1 MSDNV
6 NHPDH
11 YQNIAG
17 FEAIDI
23 LNDVVKD
30 LPGKRA
36 AMLWNTLKYLLR
48 FQKKNGV
55 EDLKKARNYLDYLI
69 ADMEAVCDAAEK
81 LWDTWFSNEYG
92 RVWIFAGTNPNGMPA
107 KLIFETKDAAEE
119 FESVLYNTIS
129 EGYTEFS
136 IADVALEMKFKF
148 TKGNKWNNWDDLV
161 YWDRVLDSFS
171 INEDDNKYELI
182 FNYKAPDSRII
193 YESNDLGSVDVFY
206 SANMRPGM
214 CTTILFD
221 SRAARKRF
229 YNSFFK
235 KLTNT
240 KYEPFSIRDVLS
252 DISVSLPEE
261 TDWFS
266 EKVQW
271 KGIFTSFALTKKDR
285 KYALVFYYKDSSTE
299 TSKNIKT
306 DHGPCVIYESKISG
320 HAEVHYSMNMY
331 AGTCTSIAFT
341 SELVRDMFIAGFF
354 NKLGKK
360 MFSICDVL
368 SDTNFVVP
376 NDADTF
382 NIRLP
387 WKDLFRRFILRTED
401 DKYILDLVYKVDAM
415 KSLESSESMKPEN
428 HQHIVYK
435 STVYGSADI
444 YYSKELLAGT
454 CTRIL
459 FDDKDGRQTFMIKF
473 FRHLRHCKN
482 GFSIQ
487 DVMLDNTYR
496 FHKEDTDLCVYA
508 PWNEIFAGFRM
519 YEEAGK
525 YVLEF
530 VYKKDTED
538 NSEPLLDE
546 EWYAYF

>member
-1 MSDNV
+1 MGDNV
-6 NHPDH
+6 NHPEH

-17 FEAIDI
+17 VEAIDI

-30 LPGKRA
+30 LPGKQA
-36 AMLWNTLKYLLR
+36 SMLWNTLKYLFR

-55 EDLKKARNYLDYLI
+55 EDLKKAQNYLQWLI
-69 ADMEAVCDAAEK
+69 DITENGSIKKHPKDMPQKQTET
-81 LWDTWFSNEYG
+81 LQDTWYSNEYKRMWLFSKSSEPDG
-92 RVWIFAGTNPNGMPA
+92 KPS
-107 KLIFETKDAAEE
+107 KLIFETMDAAEE
-119 FESVLYNTIS
+119 FTSVLYNMIS

-171 INEDDNKYELI
+171 INEDDGKYELI
-182 FNYKAPDSRII
+182 FNYKAPNSRII

-229 YNSFFK
+229 SNSFFK

-341 SELVRDMFIAGFF
+341 SELVRDMFIANFF

-360 MFSICDVL
+360 TFSIRDVL
-368 SDTNFVVP
+368 ADANFIIPEDT
-376 NDADTF
+376 DTF
-382 NIRLP
+382 IVKLP
-387 WKDLFRRFILRTED
+387 WKDLFSRFKPRTED
-401 DKYILDLVYKVDAM
+401 GKYILDFVYTHKI
-415 KSLESSESMKPEN
+415 LESAESG
-428 HQHIVYK
+428 V
-435 STVYGSADI
+435 DR
-444 YYSKELLAGT
+444 L
-454 CTRIL
+454 
-459 FDDKDGRQTFMIKF
+459 
-473 FRHLRHCKN
+473 N
-482 GFSIQ
+482 G
-487 DVMLDNTYR
+487 
-496 FHKEDTDLCVYA
+496 
-508 PWNEIFAGFRM
+508 
-519 YEEAGK
+519 
-525 YVLEF
+525 
-530 VYKKDTED
+530 
-538 NSEPLLDE
+538 E
-546 EWYAYF
+546 EWHAYF